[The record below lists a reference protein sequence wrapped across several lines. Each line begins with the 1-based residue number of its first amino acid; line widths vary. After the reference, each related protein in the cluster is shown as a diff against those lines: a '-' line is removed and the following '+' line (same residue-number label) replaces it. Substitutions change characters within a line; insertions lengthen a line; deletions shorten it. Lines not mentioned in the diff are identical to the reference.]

1 MLHVRKTKPY
11 IDGCRHAY
19 THIHTYIDTYIHT
32 DRQTDRQTERQTDR
46 VRETDMNTYT
56 YSHIEADIINTLVAK
71 PISFYE

>member
-32 DRQTDRQTERQTDR
+32 DRQTDRERQ
-46 VRETDMNTYT
+46 RERDINTYT

>member
-19 THIHTYIDTYIHT
+19 THIHTYIDT
-32 DRQTDRQTERQTDR
+32 DRQTDRQRETERD
-46 VRETDMNTYT
+46 RETDINTYT